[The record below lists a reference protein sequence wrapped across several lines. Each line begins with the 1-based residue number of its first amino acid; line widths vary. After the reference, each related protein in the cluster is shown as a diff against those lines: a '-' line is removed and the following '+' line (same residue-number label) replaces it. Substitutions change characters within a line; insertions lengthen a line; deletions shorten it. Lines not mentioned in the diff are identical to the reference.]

1 MGRTGRSD
9 LRSVL
14 KRETASMH
22 DTLDGTMGEEAIA
35 SPRDYARFLMAQHR
49 ARKPIEE
56 WVERN
61 LPAHA
66 APPAQAPLIEADL
79 AALGQ
84 TIPVRH
90 HGFSLPENADP
101 IGLQWALAGSSLGN
115 RAMLAQRRKLGLD
128 GPEAFLS
135 DGAMPAFF
143 KKLRPELE
151 VEADPARA
159 RRAVLAAE
167 AVFACFL
174 DALEPVAET
183 A

>member
-84 TIPVRH
+84 TIPLRH
-90 HGFSLPENADP
+90 HGFSMPENADP
-101 IGLQWALAGSSLGN
+101 IGLKWALAGSSLGN
-115 RAMLAQRRKLGLD
+115 RAMLAQRRKLGLG
-128 GPEAFLS
+128 GPE
-135 DGAMPAFF
+135 
-143 KKLRPELE
+143 
-151 VEADPARA
+151 
-159 RRAVLAAE
+159 VLAAE